1 MKTYMAKPETVER
14 SWFVVDA
21 EDKVLGRLATQIATI
36 LRGKHKPTFTPHV
49 DCGDHVIVINAEK
62 IRVTGKKADQKL
74 YRRHSMYPGGLKEVP
89 YRRMMEKKPEFIL
102 YEAVRGMLPHNSL
115 GRKMLKKLRVYTGGQ
130 HSHQAQCPK
139 ALEL

>member
-36 LRGKHKPTFTPHV
+36 LRGKHKPTYTPHV